1 VKVLDLSYN
10 GITVIRPPDL
20 LASLRHLNTLYIEG
34 NLIRDL
40 TDAGLASTRVLAKL
54 VAAGNQMNVPDVGLL
69 SRLEYLE
76 EVDFGNNPFECTCAL
91 NGFLDWANTTTV
103 TIIGNEDVSRFDDTL
118 LHV

>member
-1 VKVLDLSYN
+1 
-10 GITVIRPPDL
+10 
-20 LASLRHLNTLYIEG
+20 
-34 NLIRDL
+34 LIRDL

-91 NGFLDWANTTTV
+91 NGFLDWTNTTTV
-103 TIIGNEDVSRFDDTL
+103 TIIGNEDTSRFDDVL
-118 LHV
+118 LHVYRSIDKLLSIETCHFLVELFESLTVVFQP